1 MNDLG
6 ALFNKRLEL
15 KMELAECS
23 KREKLLKEGVDA
35 IDAQLKKFLYDS
47 DVDKV
52 AKDGFTAKIATKT
65 GTKVE
70 DWDKLYQ
77 YITENNR
84 FDMLQRRLVVAPFKE
99 AQENEQTIPGVEIYD
114 YTDLSV
120 TRTG

>member
-1 MNDLG
+1 MIDLG
-6 ALFNKRLEL
+6 TLFDQRLKL

-23 KREKLLKEGVDA
+23 KKEKSLKEAVEY
-35 IDAQLKKFLYDS
+35 IDAKLKQFLRDA

-52 AKDGFTAKIATKT
+52 AKDGFTATLKNKT

-70 DWDKLYQ
+70 DWNALYTF
-77 YITENNR
+77 IAEHKR
-84 FDMLQRRLVVAPFKE
+84 FDMLQRRLVIAPFQE
-99 AQENEQTIPGVEIYD
+99 AQENEEKIPGVEIYD